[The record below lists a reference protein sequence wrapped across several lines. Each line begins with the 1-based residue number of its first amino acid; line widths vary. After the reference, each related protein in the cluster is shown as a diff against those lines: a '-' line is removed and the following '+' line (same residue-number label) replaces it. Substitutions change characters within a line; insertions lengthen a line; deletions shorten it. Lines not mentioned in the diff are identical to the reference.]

1 MANPHKL
8 KLRRHDRR
16 RGSSATELA
25 LILPLFVTIVL
36 GCVDFAR
43 FAYSDIAL
51 SNAVRAGAAWAM
63 LNPPSVRASPTAGW
77 QTLVQT
83 AVSNEMKSQPGFQA
97 ASLTFVPA
105 TTTTLNADLTTYR
118 FTITASYPF
127 TTLVTWPG
135 IPHTFSSTEQTTMR
149 FIR

>member
-1 MANPHKL
+1 MAGDRPPVQSSMRRLDMANPHKL
-8 KLRRHDRR
+8 KRSRRDRR

-63 LNPPSVRASPTAGW
+63 LNPPSNRASPTAAW

-83 AVSNEMKSQPGFQA
+83 AV
-97 ASLTFVPA
+97 
-105 TTTTLNADLTTYR
+105 
-118 FTITASYPF
+118 
-127 TTLVTWPG
+127 W
-135 IPHTFSSTEQTTMR
+135 
-149 FIR
+149 